1 MAKLMTA
8 IRVTPVQQC
17 AGEIMETV
25 PAVMRFLRTEMRDHG
40 APFLS
45 VPQFRVLVFLYR
57 HPGASLSSV
66 AEHLGVTCPTAS
78 VLVDRLVR
86 RGLVDRTAYPQERR
100 RVALTLTTTGA
111 QHLQQAREAASV
123 RVAHLLAGLSRADL
137 LKILEG
143 VTLLGDAFKG
153 IGTEHGH

>member
-1 MAKLMTA
+1 MTKSTTA
-8 IRVTPVQQC
+8 IRATPAQQC

-25 PAVMRFLRTEMRDHG
+25 PAVMRFLRAKMRHHS

-100 RVALTLTTTGA
+100 RIALTLTAAGA
-111 QHLQQAREAASV
+111 RHLQQAREATNV
-123 RVAHLLAGLSRADL
+123 RVADLLAGLPKSDV

-143 VTLLGDAFKG
+143 VTLLGDVFKETIISDG
-153 IGTEHGH
+153 S

>member
-1 MAKLMTA
+1 MTKLMTA
-8 IRVTPVQQC
+8 ISATPARQC

-25 PAVMRFLRTEMRDHG
+25 PAVMRFLRAEMRHHG

-57 HPGASLSSV
+57 HPGVSLSSV

-100 RVALTLTTTGA
+100 RIALTLTATGA

-123 RVAHLLAGLSRADL
+123 RVANLLAGLPKTDL
-137 LKILEG
+137 LKIQEG
-143 VTLLGDAFKG
+143 VTLLRDVFKG
-153 IGTEHGH
+153 IVAEHGN

>member
-1 MAKLMTA
+1 MTKFTTA
-8 IRVTPVQQC
+8 IRATPAQQC

-25 PAVMRFLRTEMRDHG
+25 PAVMRFLRAKMRHHG

-78 VLVDRLVR
+78 VLFDRLG
-86 RGLVDRTAYPQERR
+86 RGGLIRCTPPPP
-100 RVALTLTTTGA
+100 
-111 QHLQQAREAASV
+111 
-123 RVAHLLAGLSRADL
+123 AGPPPP
-137 LKILEG
+137 
-143 VTLLGDAFKG
+143 
-153 IGTEHGH
+153 

>member
-1 MAKLMTA
+1 MTNLRAA
-8 IRVTPVQQC
+8 IRVTPVRQC

-25 PAVMRFLRTEMRDHG
+25 PAVMRFLRTEMRHHG
-40 APFLS
+40 TPFLS

-86 RGLVDRTAYPQERR
+86 RGLVDRTTYPQERR
-100 RVALTLTTTGA
+100 RVALTLTATGA
-111 QHLQQAREAASV
+111 RHLQQARN
-123 RVAHLLAGLSRADL
+123 
-137 LKILEG
+137 
-143 VTLLGDAFKG
+143 
-153 IGTEHGH
+153 

>member
-1 MAKLMTA
+1 MTRLMTA
-8 IRVTPVQQC
+8 IRGTPVQQC

-25 PAVMRFLRTEMRDHG
+25 PTVMRFLRMEMRDHG

-57 HPGASLSSV
+57 QPGASLSSV

-86 RGLVDRTAYPQERR
+86 RGLVDRTVYPQERR
-100 RVALTLTTTGA
+100 RVALTLTATGA
-111 QHLQQAREAASV
+111 QHLQQARKAASV
-123 RVAHLLAGLSRADL
+123 RVTQLLAGLPEADL
-137 LKILEG
+137 RKILEG
-143 VTLLGDAFKG
+143 MTLLGDVFKG
-153 IGTEHGH
+153 IVTEPGN

>member
-1 MAKLMTA
+1 
-8 IRVTPVQQC
+8 
-17 AGEIMETV
+17 
-25 PAVMRFLRTEMRDHG
+25 
-40 APFLS
+40 
-45 VPQFRVLVFLYR
+45 VLVFLYR

-100 RVALTLTTTGA
+100 RIALTLTATGA
-111 QHLQQAREAASV
+111 QHLQQARGATSV
-123 RVAHLLAGLSRADL
+123 RVVNLLAGLPKTDL

-143 VTLLGDAFKG
+143 VTLLGDVFKEATTH
-153 IGTEHGH
+153 GT